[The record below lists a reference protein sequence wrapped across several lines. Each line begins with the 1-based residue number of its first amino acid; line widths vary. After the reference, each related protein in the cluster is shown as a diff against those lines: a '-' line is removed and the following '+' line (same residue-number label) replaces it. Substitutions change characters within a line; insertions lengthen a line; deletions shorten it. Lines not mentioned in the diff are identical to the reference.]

1 MGFWDRPVLVL
12 DMRGDETIRI
22 PVENAVPC
30 FEPDPFDEAVEA
42 IAYVH
47 ETFPALAWIAEFSGL
62 AAWGF
67 EPLGAHVELPRGYQS
82 KFTDPSE
89 PQFTLVPEPKSRKV
103 ENQPPDILEPG
114 PDPG

>member
-62 AAWGF
+62 AGWGF
-67 EPLGAHVELPRGYQS
+67 EPLGAYVELPRGYQS
-82 KFTDPSE
+82 TGQLAPANG
-89 PQFTLVPEPKSRKV
+89 VPVPGPKSRKV